1 MSHLDKPHR
10 NWRRTRLTHLL
21 GIDYPIIQGPLG
33 GFRTETLTAAVSNFG
48 GLGSYGGLNLDP
60 ARLTAL
66 VGELKAATSKPFAV
80 NLWVSMEDAGAR
92 TSGVAEFE
100 QARRA
105 IEPML
110 RELGAATPEY
120 KPYVPVKFEDQAQAL
135 LDAGVPVMSFIFGVP
150 PREILDECRRRGI
163 PTIAA
168 ATTPDEAKLLD
179 DAGVDVIAAS
189 GFEAGGHKGSF
200 LAPAE
205 DSLTGTMSL
214 VPQIVDAVRAPVV
227 AAGGI
232 SDARQINAAFA
243 LGASGVQMGTIFL
256 PCAGSGATDL
266 HRAAL
271 VAGGVHTGLSKGF
284 TGRLA
289 RAIHN
294 RLLDEMNAP
303 GIDVLPYPLQR
314 ALMRNL
320 ADTANAAKR
329 PELIAMWA
337 GQSAPLVRACE
348 DPAVLLQRLVA
359 EVARLRGE

>member
-1 MSHLDKPHR
+1 MMTSDTR
-10 NWRRTRLTHLL
+10 QDWRRTRLTELL

-33 GFRTETLTAAVSNFG
+33 GFKTEKLTAAVSNFG
-48 GLGSYGGLNLDP
+48 GLGSYGGLSLEP
-60 ARLTAL
+60 SRLTEL
-66 VGELKAATSKPFAV
+66 VAELKEATKKPFAV
-80 NLWVSMEDAGAR
+80 NLWVSMEGAGAR

-100 QARRA
+100 RARRS

-110 RELGAATPEY
+110 NELGAAKPEY
-120 KPYVPVKFEDQAQAL
+120 RPYAPVRFEDQARAL
-135 LDAGVPVMSFIFGVP
+135 LDARVPVMSFIFGVP
-150 PREILDECRRRGI
+150 PREILDECRRLRI

-168 ATTPDEAKLLD
+168 ATTPDEARLLD
-179 DAGVDVIAAS
+179 EAGVDVIAAS

-205 DSLTGTMSL
+205 DSLTGTMAL
-214 VPQIVDAVRAPVV
+214 VPQVVDAVRAPVV

-232 SDARQINAAFA
+232 SDARGINAAFA

-256 PCAGSGATDL
+256 ACAESGSTQL

-271 VAGGVHTGLSKGF
+271 LAGGVRTGLSKGF

-303 GIDVLPYPLQR
+303 GVDVLPYPLQR
-314 ALMRNL
+314 GLMRSL
-320 ADTANAAKR
+320 ADAANAANR

-337 GQSAPLVRACE
+337 GQGAPLVKACDDAAE
-348 DPAVLLQRLVA
+348 LLRRLVKD
-359 EVARLRGE
+359 VSMLHV